1 MRQQVG
7 SDMVG
12 QRKHAD
18 ELRDALDH
26 GRGGD
31 KVNFTDPAAAPLGT
45 DDEAAG
51 TTPTPEQVE
60 LALAAEIGERRD
72 DPTSGRRDRTIAS
85 LQNDG
90 YRTGVWIIAILAIA
104 IALLLLGVI
113 AA

>member
-1 MRQQVG
+1 
-7 SDMVG
+7 MVDL
-12 QRKHAD
+12 RKHAD

-51 TTPTPEQVE
+51 TTPTPQQVE
-60 LALAAEIGERRD
+60 WALAAEIGERRD
-72 DPTSGRRDRTIAS
+72 DLTSGRRDRTIAS
-85 LQNDG
+85 LQNGG
-90 YRTGVWIIAILAIA
+90 YGAGGWIIAILAL
-104 IALLLLGVI
+104 ALVLVLLAVL

>member
-1 MRQQVG
+1 VG
-7 SDMVG
+7 LDVVDQG
-12 QRKHAD
+12 KHAD

-26 GRGGD
+26 GLGGD

-60 LALAAEIGERRD
+60 MALAAEIGERRD

-85 LQNDG
+85 LQNGG
-90 YRTGVWIIAILAIA
+90 YGGGAWIIAILAIA
-104 IALLLLGVI
+104 LVLLLLAVI

>member
-1 MRQQVG
+1 MCRQVG
-7 SDMVG
+7 SAMVG

-18 ELRDALDH
+18 ELRHALDR
-26 GRGGD
+26 GLGGD

-51 TTPTPEQVE
+51 TTPTPEQVD
-60 LALAAEIGERRD
+60 LALAAKIGERRD

-85 LQNDG
+85 LQIGG
-90 YRTGVWIIAILAIA
+90 YGAGAWIITILAIV
-104 IALLLLGVI
+104 LVLMLLGVI